1 MDIRMSGHEGLG
13 EEGQDAW
20 RKRRRLKRSDA
31 ERDEIVRASFAPG
44 ASIAGV
50 AREYGVNANLL
61 WNWRRKFKR
70 SGGTLALPL
79 AAGVDFVP
87 VSLAKETNIPA
98 SGDRHGLMELSLPGG
113 TRIILDTHV
122 DERAL
127 VRVLCALK
135 AAA

>member
-1 MDIRMSGHEGLG
+1 MSGQEGPG
-13 EEGQDAW
+13 EEGRDAW
-20 RKRRRLKRSDA
+20 RKRRRLNRSDA

-70 SGGTLALPL
+70 SGRTLALPL
-79 AAGVDFVP
+79 AADVNFVP
-87 VSLAKETNIPA
+87 VSLAKDTNLSP

-113 TRIILDTHV
+113 TRIFVDAHV

-127 VRVLCALK
+127 VRVLCALR